1 MNKKEKY
8 NKAVALRYDPNIN
21 NSPEVVAKGVHLIAD
36 DIIALGKK
44 YNIPLYQDP
53 ALVNQ
58 LISLDIDSEIP
69 PELYHAVAVVLAF
82 IYRLDRQAARD

>member
-53 ALVNQ
+53 A
-58 LISLDIDSEIP
+58 
-69 PELYHAVAVVLAF
+69 
-82 IYRLDRQAARD
+82 